1 MFDFGSEGM
10 IGRVL
15 GNVSSILVIDD
26 PQAVLRARVVVCDFR
41 LRPAASEAS
50 VTLAKSLRRK
60 VFGSYLGHFFG
71 RVEILRQIAS
81 VRGFKEVVT
90 PQGRQVVA
98 GRLVLGF

>member
-26 PQAVLRARVVVCDFR
+26 PQAALRARVVVCDFD
-41 LRPAASEAS
+41 LRPAGSEAS
-50 VTLAKSLRRK
+50 VTLAKSLRGK
-60 VFGSYLGHFFG
+60 VFGSYLAHFFG
-71 RVEILRQIAS
+71 RMERLREIAS

-90 PQGRQVVA
+90 QQGRQVVA
-98 GRLVLGF
+98 GRLGRGF